1 MLGCL
6 SLGAFC
12 LRQVAYGAQGSSICS
27 DPQAVVTESPR
38 GVSVD
43 SEAGWGRDRQGPH
56 PGAFGWEDAQNPGLQ
71 EALLCLQSCCGVWE
85 PLYYHKELALV
96 TIVPSHALF
105 GSPT

>member
-43 SEAGWGRDRQGPH
+43 SEAGWGRDTGKGLTLERLAGKMHRTPACKKRSF
-56 PGAFGWEDAQNPGLQ
+56 AFKAAVE
-71 EALLCLQSCCGVWE
+71 CGNH
-85 PLYYHKELALV
+85 YI
-96 TIVPSHALF
+96 TIRS
-105 GSPT
+105 